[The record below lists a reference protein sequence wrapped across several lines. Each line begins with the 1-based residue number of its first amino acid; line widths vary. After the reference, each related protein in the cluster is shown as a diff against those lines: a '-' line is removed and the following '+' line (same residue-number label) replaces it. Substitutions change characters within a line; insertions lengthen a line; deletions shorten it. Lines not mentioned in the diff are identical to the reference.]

1 MRSFGR
7 EMWQGEHLI
16 PAVNYHFTGRAEHM
30 KQQQEMFQSGKE
42 SPAAESDISD
52 LSLGEQ
58 RYRVASPPPAFAN
71 SLSLA

>member
-16 PAVNYHFTGRAEHM
+16 PAVNYHFTGWAEHM

-42 SPAAESDISD
+42 SPAAESGISG
-52 LSLGEQ
+52 LSLGER
-58 RYRVASPPPAFAN
+58 RYRVASSPSTFAN